1 MISLFENCIYFAF
14 GKKNRL
20 LKDIRKVRN
29 EFFAHNS
36 SFTVD
41 ETDIKFC
48 LDRLSTLLNQPLFRS
63 DKKCEEM
70 YKRVCNLKDSSR
82 RVQYNDIT
90 DTRSMMQP
98 FLLLYHDEPM
108 IVVEKANELI
118 SNIKHKPLTRPLHKR
133 YDLILLVALLWYH
146 YIEMPWSMNN
156 GFKSG
161 KGNSTVLAKT
171 YFLKHCY
178 YHIVA
183 KNKNK
188 TNN

>member
-1 MISLFENCIYFAF
+1 
-14 GKKNRL
+14 
-20 LKDIRKVRN
+20 
-29 EFFAHNS
+29 
-36 SFTVD
+36 
-41 ETDIKFC
+41 
-48 LDRLSTLLNQPLFRS
+48 
-63 DKKCEEM
+63 M

-161 KGNSTVLAKT
+161 KGNSTVLAKRRI
-171 YFLKHCY
+171 F
-178 YHIVA
+178 
-183 KNKNK
+183 
-188 TNN
+188 

>member
-1 MISLFENCIYFAF
+1 MDCHNSSRVNQIANIFVHKCKQPKKSITNDIADMISLFENCIYFAF
-14 GKKNRL
+14 GKKNGL

-41 ETDIKFC
+41 ETDIRFC

-118 SNIKHKPLTRPLHKR
+118 SNIKHKPLTRPLHRR
-133 YDLILLVALLWYH
+133 YDLILAAGVLVMVPLY
-146 YIEMPWSMNN
+146 
-156 GFKSG
+156 
-161 KGNSTVLAKT
+161 
-171 YFLKHCY
+171 
-178 YHIVA
+178 
-183 KNKNK
+183 
-188 TNN
+188 